1 MPPVKKNRLARRPRR
16 TGTSMD
22 QGITVFRK
30 NESDLQRQTEAAV
43 NRKPKRGP
51 LNTIEQA
58 ALIKV
63 CEKRA
68 RYDEVCNIT
77 SSQFW
82 VGIEMALER
91 EIGRRYSHYSCRKRI
106 NDYITNRAIY
116 QNDIKNGIKPDPVH
130 LPDPE
135 IRKLLDRW
143 EEMDK
148 YKEQLEREKALGQ
161 LVGREPEVPTKNKLQ
176 RVADWVR
183 SLPDPEPQAR
193 PLVTPPSTNSSQS
206 PVKQDESTALWA
218 RYRKIEDYRAIARSN
233 QLRALNNDL
242 TSNRQLLSNIKE
254 QLHSTFYDPPA
265 NQTTTG
271 LKRSRE
277 DEVSPDR
284 AAPRPRTELAELEAM
299 VKPPLKQ
306 SPGNSN
312 VLTRSE
318 IPPAQ
323 MPIETV
329 FSKFWESMLPYFK
342 ERALKDGICLIK
354 SESIMHDLFKEV
366 GAAMTKAFMK
376 LEQQTSRSPSAYK
389 PPI

>member
-1 MPPVKKNRLARRPRR
+1 M
-16 TGTSMD
+16 SMD
-22 QGITVFRK
+22 QGITVFHK
-30 NESDLQRQTEAAV
+30 DESNLQKQTEAAV
-43 NRKPKRGP
+43 NKKPKRGP
-51 LNTIEQA
+51 LNTVEQA

-68 RYDEVCNIT
+68 RYNEISNIT

-82 VGIEMALER
+82 LGIEVALER

-106 NDYITNRAIY
+106 NDYIANRALY
-116 QNDIKNGIKPDPVH
+116 QNDIKNGIKPDPVL

-148 YKEQLEREKALGQ
+148 YKEQLEKERALGH

-183 SLPDPEPQAR
+183 SLPDPEPHPR
-193 PLVTPPSTNSSQS
+193 SLVTPPSTNSSQS

-242 TSNRQLLSNIKE
+242 SSSRQLLSNIKE
-254 QLHSTFYDPPA
+254 QLHSTLYEPPA
-265 NQTTTG
+265 NQATTG
-271 LKRSRE
+271 VKRSRE

-284 AAPRPRTELAELEAM
+284 AAPRPRTELTDFDSM
-299 VKPPLKQ
+299 IKPALKQ

-312 VLTRSE
+312 VLPRSE

-323 MPIETV
+323 NPIETV
-329 FSKFWESMLPYFK
+329 FGKFWESMLPYFK

-366 GAAMTKAFMK
+366 GAAMTRAFMK
-376 LEQQTSRSPSAYK
+376 LEQQTSRSPSAHK

>member
-1 MPPVKKNRLARRPRR
+1 M
-16 TGTSMD
+16 SMD
-22 QGITVFRK
+22 QGISVFHK
-30 NESDLQRQTEAAV
+30 DESNLLKQTEAAV
-43 NRKPKRGP
+43 SRKPKRGP
-51 LNTIEQA
+51 LNIFEQA

-68 RYDEVCNIT
+68 RYNEVSNIT

-82 VGIEMALER
+82 LGIEVALER

-106 NDYITNRAIY
+106 NDYIANRALY
-116 QNDIKNGIKPDPVH
+116 LDDIKNGIKPDPML

-148 YKEQLEREKALGQ
+148 YKDQLEREKALGQ

-183 SLPDPEPQAR
+183 SLPDPEPHSR

-242 TSNRQLLSNIKE
+242 TSSRQLLSNIKE
-254 QLHSTFYDPPA
+254 QLHSTLYDPPA
-265 NQTTTG
+265 NQATTG

-277 DEVSPDR
+277 DDVSPDR
-284 AAPRPRTELAELEAM
+284 AAPRPRTELTDLESM
-299 VKPPLKQ
+299 IKPALKQ

-323 MPIETV
+323 NPIETV

-366 GAAMTKAFMK
+366 GVAMTRAFMK
-376 LEQQTSRSPSAYK
+376 LEQQTSRSPSAHK

>member
-1 MPPVKKNRLARRPRR
+1 
-16 TGTSMD
+16 MD

-43 NRKPKRGP
+43 NKKPKRGP
-51 LNTIEQA
+51 LNTTEQA

-82 VGIEMALER
+82 FGIEMALER

-116 QNDIKNGIKPDPVH
+116 QNSIKNGIKPDPVL

-183 SLPDPEPQAR
+183 SLPDPEPHPR

-206 PVKQDESTALWA
+206 QVKQDESTALWA

-233 QLRALNNDL
+233 QLRALNNDS
-242 TSNRQLLSNIKE
+242 TSSRQLLSNIKE
-254 QLHSTFYDPPA
+254 QLHSTLYDPPA

-299 VKPPLKQ
+299 IKPPLKQ

-318 IPPAQ
+318 ISPAQ

-376 LEQQTSRSPSAYK
+376 LEQQTSSYK

>member
-1 MPPVKKNRLARRPRR
+1 M
-16 TGTSMD
+16 SMD
-22 QGITVFRK
+22 QGLTVFRK
-30 NESDLQRQTEAAV
+30 NESDLQRQMESAV

-51 LNTIEQA
+51 LNTVEQA

-68 RYDEVCNIT
+68 GYNEISQI
-77 SSQFW
+77 SSTNFW
-82 VGIEMALER
+82 VGIEVALER

-106 NDYITNRAIY
+106 NDYIANRAIY
-116 QNDIKNGIKPDPVH
+116 QSSIKHGIKPDPVL

-135 IRKLLDRW
+135 IRRLLDRW

-148 YKEQLEREKALGQ
+148 YQEQLEKEKALGQ

-183 SLPDPEPQAR
+183 SLPDPEPHPR

-206 PVKQDESTALWA
+206 PVKQDEPTALWA

-242 TSNRQLLSNIKE
+242 TCSRQLLSNIKE
-254 QLHSTFYDPPA
+254 QLNSTLYDLPA
-265 NQTTTG
+265 NQATTG

-284 AAPRPRTELAELEAM
+284 AAPRPRTELAELESM
-299 VKPPLKQ
+299 IKPTLKQ

-318 IPPAQ
+318 IAPAQ
-323 MPIETV
+323 NPIETV

-342 ERALKDGICLIK
+342 ERALKDGICLVK

-366 GAAMTKAFMK
+366 GAAMTKAFMQ
-376 LEQQTSRSPSAYK
+376 LEQQTSRSASAHK